1 MSKPAVGLEQRTSIL
16 PTPDVQPIGPGLLG
30 PNYSFADNI
39 PLPGQ
44 VGVRDGDSMDSV
56 IDSVKAVAY
65 YVDMIGFGE
74 ASTGMSRGVG
84 PGGGPRPLGVN
95 TWMRTGL
102 KCSNGADMW
111 MYNSGVP
118 TGEALGKRVKDG
130 LASAGLPGMR
140 GLAPG
145 ILEDAQAALNP
156 VPIVKALFGSGF
168 PRCRLVE
175 QEVGDQD
182 GVIQNPATGDYY
194 VEDKD
199 SVYQKN
205 GRSYQR
211 RWAYDSD
218 SAQDQWEKEKQ
229 THCPDGYRLENHANY
244 DCKKALQSRQE
255 GFAGRASQASQASAL
270 VSVGLLAAVTLGALA
285 YFRLAKSRS

>member
-1 MSKPAVGLEQRTSIL
+1 MSVGLEGRTSIL
-16 PTPDVQPIGPGLLG
+16 PTPDVKPIGPGLLG
-30 PNYSFADNI
+30 PNYSFADNV

-44 VGVRDGDSMDSV
+44 VGVRDGDSMNDV

-74 ASTGMSRGVG
+74 ASSGMSRGVG

-111 MYNSGVP
+111 MYNAGVP

-199 SVYQKN
+199 SAYQRN

-218 SAQDQWEKEKQ
+218 LAQDQWEKEKK
-229 THCPDGYRLENHANY
+229 THCPDGYRVENHANY
-244 DCKKALQSRQE
+244 NCKMALQSRKE
-255 GFAGRASQASQASAL
+255 GFAGNDSAL
-270 VSVGLLAAVTLGALA
+270 VSVGLLAAVTLATLA
-285 YFRLAKSRS
+285 YFRFAKR

>member
-1 MSKPAVGLEQRTSIL
+1 MSVGLEGRTSIL
-16 PTPDVQPIGPGLLG
+16 PTPDVKPIGPGLLG
-30 PNYSFADNI
+30 PNYSFADNV

-44 VGVRDGDSMDSV
+44 VGVRDGDSMNDV

-74 ASTGMSRGVG
+74 ASSGMSRGVG

-111 MYNSGVP
+111 MYNAGVP

-199 SVYQKN
+199 SVYKRN

-218 SAQDQWEKEKQ
+218 LAQDQWEKEKK
-229 THCPDGYRLENHANY
+229 THCPDGYRVENHANY
-244 DCKKALQSRQE
+244 NCKMALQSRKE
-255 GFAGRASQASQASAL
+255 GFAGNDSAL
-270 VSVGLLAAVTLGALA
+270 VSVGLLAAVTLATLA
-285 YFRLAKSRS
+285 YFRFAKR

>member
-1 MSKPAVGLEQRTSIL
+1 MSVGLEGRTSIL
-16 PTPDVQPIGPGLLG
+16 PTPDVKPIGPGLLG
-30 PNYSFADNI
+30 PNYSFADNV

-44 VGVRDGDSMDSV
+44 VGVRDGDSMNDV

-74 ASTGMSRGVG
+74 ASSGMSRGVG

-111 MYNSGVP
+111 MYNAGVP

-199 SVYQKN
+199 SVYQRN

-218 SAQDQWEKEKQ
+218 LAQDQWEKEKK
-229 THCPDGYRLENHANY
+229 THCPDGYRVENHANY
-244 DCKKALQSRQE
+244 NCKMALQSRKE
-255 GFAGRASQASQASAL
+255 GFAGNDSAL
-270 VSVGLLAAVTLGALA
+270 VSVGLLAAVTLATLA
-285 YFRLAKSRS
+285 YFRFAKR

>member
-1 MSKPAVGLEQRTSIL
+1 MTVGLESRTAIL
-16 PTPDVQPIGPGLLG
+16 PTPDVKPIGPGLLG
-30 PNYSFADNI
+30 PNYSFADNV

-44 VGVRDGDSMDSV
+44 VGVRDGDSMNDV

-74 ASTGMSRGVG
+74 ASSGMSRGVG

-111 MYNSGVP
+111 MYNAGVP

-199 SVYQKN
+199 SVYQRN

-218 SAQDQWEKEKQ
+218 LAQDQWEKEKK
-229 THCPDGYRLENHANY
+229 THCPDGYRVENHANY
-244 DCKKALQSRQE
+244 NCKMALQSRKE
-255 GFAGRASQASQASAL
+255 GFAGNDSAL
-270 VSVGLLAAVTLGALA
+270 VSVGLLAAVTLATLA
-285 YFRLAKSRS
+285 YFRFAKR

>member
-1 MSKPAVGLEQRTSIL
+1 MSKPAIGLEQRTAIL
-16 PTPDVQPIGPGLLG
+16 PTPDVKPIGPGLLG
-30 PNYSFADNI
+30 PNYSFADNV

-44 VGVRDGDSMDSV
+44 VGVRDGDSMNDV

-74 ASTGMSRGVG
+74 ASTGLSRGVG

-111 MYNSGVP
+111 MYNAGVP

-199 SVYQKN
+199 SVYQRN

-218 SAQDQWEKEKQ
+218 LAQDQWEKEKK
-229 THCPDGYRLENHANY
+229 THCPDGYRVENHANY
-244 DCKKALQSRQE
+244 NCKMALQSRKE
-255 GFAGRASQASQASAL
+255 GFAGNDSAL
-270 VSVGLLAAVTLGALA
+270 VSVGLLAAVTLATLA
-285 YFRLAKSRS
+285 YFRFAKR

>member
-1 MSKPAVGLEQRTSIL
+1 MSKPAIGLEERTSIL

-30 PNYSFADNI
+30 PNYSFADNV

-44 VGVRDGDSMDSV
+44 VGVRDGDSMNDV

-65 YVDMIGFGE
+65 YVDMIGFGQ
-74 ASTGMSRGVG
+74 ASSGMSRGVG

-111 MYNSGVP
+111 MYNAGVP

-199 SVYQKN
+199 SVYKRN

-218 SAQDQWEKEKQ
+218 LAQDQWEKEPK

-244 DCKKALQSRQE
+244 DCKMALQSRKE
-255 GFAGRASQASQASAL
+255 GFAGQASQANPASAL
-270 VSVGLLAAVTLGALA
+270 VSVGVLAAVTLGALA
-285 YFRLAKSRS
+285 YFRFSKS

>member
-1 MSKPAVGLEQRTSIL
+1 MSVGLEGRTAIL
-16 PTPDVQPIGPGLLG
+16 PTPDVKPIGPGLLG
-30 PNYSFADNI
+30 PNYSFADNV

-44 VGVRDGDSMDSV
+44 VGVRDGDSMNDV

-74 ASTGMSRGVG
+74 ASSGMSRGVG

-111 MYNSGVP
+111 MYNAGVP

-175 QEVGDQD
+175 Q
-182 GVIQNPATGDYY
+182 
-194 VEDKD
+194 
-199 SVYQKN
+199 
-205 GRSYQR
+205 
-211 RWAYDSD
+211 
-218 SAQDQWEKEKQ
+218 
-229 THCPDGYRLENHANY
+229 
-244 DCKKALQSRQE
+244 
-255 GFAGRASQASQASAL
+255 
-270 VSVGLLAAVTLGALA
+270 
-285 YFRLAKSRS
+285 

>member
-1 MSKPAVGLEQRTSIL
+1 MSLLGALGLETRQSII
-16 PTPDVQPIGPGLLG
+16 PTPDAKPIGPGLLG
-30 PNYSFADNI
+30 PNYSFADNV

-44 VGVRDGDSMDSV
+44 VGVRDGDGLNDV

-118 TGEALGKRVKDG
+118 TGDALGQRVKNG
-130 LASAGLPGMR
+130 LKSAGLPGMR

-145 ILEDAQAALNP
+145 ILEDAQSALNP
-156 VPIVKALFGSGF
+156 IPIMKAVFGSGF
-168 PRCRLVE
+168 PQCRLE
-175 QEVGDQD
+175 KKEVGDQD
-182 GVIQNPATGDYY
+182 GLIKNPATADYY
-194 VEDKD
+194 VEDPD
-199 SVYQKN
+199 SVRQEN
-205 GRSYQR
+205 GRSYQSK
-211 RWAYDSD
+211 WAYESD
-218 SAQDQWEKEKQ
+218 LTQEQWNNTTK
-229 THCPDGYRLENHANY
+229 THCPDGYRLENHY
-244 DCKKALQSRQE
+244 RSDCSQALQSRNE
-255 GFAGRASQASQASAL
+255 GFVEGKTGSWTTVA
-270 VSVGLLAAVTLGALA
+270 LLAVAIVGSLV
-285 YFRLAKSRS
+285 FFSKRRR

>member
-1 MSKPAVGLEQRTSIL
+1 MSKPAIGLEERISIL

-30 PNYSFADNI
+30 PNYSFADNV

-44 VGVRDGDSMDSV
+44 VGVRDGDSMNDV

-65 YVDMIGFGE
+65 YVDMIGFGK
-74 ASTGMSRGVG
+74 ASSGMSRGVG

-111 MYNSGVP
+111 MYNAGVP

-130 LASAGLPGMR
+130 LESAGLPPMR

-199 SVYQKN
+199 SVYQRN

-218 SAQDQWEKEKQ
+218 LAQSQWENEKK

-244 DCKKALQSRQE
+244 DCKMALQSRKE
-255 GFAGRASQASQASAL
+255 GFAGEANQASAL
-270 VSVGLLAAVTLGALA
+270 VSVGVLAVVTLAALA
-285 YFRLAKSRS
+285 YFRFAKSKR

>member
-1 MSKPAVGLEQRTSIL
+1 MSLMGSIGLEKRTSIL
-16 PTPDVQPIGPGLLG
+16 PTPDATPIGPGLLG
-30 PNYSFADNI
+30 PNYSFADNV

-44 VGVRDGDSMDSV
+44 VGVRDGDSLGDV

-95 TWMRTGL
+95 TWMRTGI

-111 MYNSGVP
+111 MYNAGVP
-118 TGEALGKRVKDG
+118 TGDALGQRVKNG

-145 ILEDAQAALNP
+145 ILEDAQSALNP
-156 VPIVKALFGSGF
+156 IPIMKAVFGSGF
-168 PRCRLVE
+168 PRCRLVK

-182 GVIQNPATGDYY
+182 GVIQNPATGDFY

-199 SVYQKN
+199 SVRREN
-205 GRSYQR
+205 GRSYQS

-218 SAQDQWEKEKQ
+218 LTQDQWNKEAK
-229 THCPDGYRLENHANY
+229 THCPDGYRLENHIDS
-244 DCKKALQSRQE
+244 DCKNKLQSRNE
-255 GFAGRASQASQASAL
+255 GFVEGKTGSWTAVAL
-270 VSVGLLAAVTLGALA
+270 LTVAVVGSLV
-285 YFRLAKSRS
+285 FFSKRRR